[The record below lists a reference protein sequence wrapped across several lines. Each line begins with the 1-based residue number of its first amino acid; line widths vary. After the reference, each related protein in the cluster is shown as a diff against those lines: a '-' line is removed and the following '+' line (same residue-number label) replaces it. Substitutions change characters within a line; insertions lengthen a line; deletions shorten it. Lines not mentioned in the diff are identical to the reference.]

1 MNIQMPRRWQKFVDI
16 RWSQRCWGLLWSR
29 VDGVFLTVFP
39 RNPLWHS
46 RTQSD
51 TQLLWSLYIIVSLW
65 CQVSFIP
72 PPVRQISWGRF
83 TYWAVFFIQSK
94 VAAWLLPPA
103 DIQGGREGGRLIPST
118 LWVLVFYKIYNKPW
132 VPSLQSCVSLLG
144 KFAFSNELYFVR
156 QVNII
161 ITPLITTVA
170 APISR
175 QGWHRTA
182 WLIPSSSFVIT
193 TGPCQ

>member
-16 RWSQRCWGLLWSR
+16 WWSHWCWGLLWSR
-29 VDGVFLTVFP
+29 VDGVFLTVSL

-46 RTQSD
+46 RTLSD

-103 DIQGGREGGRLIPST
+103 DIQGGREGGWSSQHYGCWYST
-118 LWVLVFYKIYNKPW
+118 KYTINLGSPHSRALCRYLENLHF
-132 VPSLQSCVSLLG
+132 LMSCTLL
-144 KFAFSNELYFVR
+144 AS
-156 QVNII
+156 
-161 ITPLITTVA
+161 
-170 APISR
+170 
-175 QGWHRTA
+175 
-182 WLIPSSSFVIT
+182 
-193 TGPCQ
+193 